1 MPVPVLS
8 QWYYAFVMNLPDRL
22 IDAFEGDAELLAWVS
37 TLRESWQ
44 REITRWVTSPKSDEA
59 KQRRCDDLAERLL
72 LTMDAE
78 RELPLFLKRR
88 LQATRDA
95 WEGWQRM
102 SLGCRRDYLL
112 VIFGAKSE
120 AARENQITR
129 MLERCVAKGNSA
141 HEKLRSRPAE

>member
-22 IDAFEGDAELLAWVS
+22 IDAFEGDAEKRS
-37 TLRESWQ
+37 
-44 REITRWVTSPKSDEA
+44 
-59 KQRRCDDLAERLL
+59 CDDLTERLL

-120 AARENQITR
+120 PARENQIAR

-141 HEKLRSRPAE
+141 REKLRSRPAE